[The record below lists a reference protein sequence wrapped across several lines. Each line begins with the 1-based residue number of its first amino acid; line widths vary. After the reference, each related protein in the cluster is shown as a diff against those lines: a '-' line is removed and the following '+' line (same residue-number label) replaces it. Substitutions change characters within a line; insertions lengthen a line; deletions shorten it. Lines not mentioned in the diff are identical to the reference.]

1 MLATEALL
9 GIEAGK
15 GAGVLVACQLPPGLA
30 LLCGPE
36 SQHCVLGSWLCSG
49 HPWGLSQSRAHP
61 TFLPTSHLGPGTG
74 RPSEWVP
81 SQEVTSLPTVRGKKE
96 APVCDSRSTFLLPV
110 TEPKPTLPS
119 YPLDGLAGR

>member
-15 GAGVLVACQLPPGLA
+15 GAGVLVARQLPPGLA

-110 TEPKPTLPS
+110 TEPEPTLPS